1 MAKKNKSLDE
11 ALEKA
16 VEDLLKD
23 EKKAMKGAIKF
34 AKDEALKDFMAKA
47 ESCLM
52 EYYNERSPESYD
64 RTNSLKQS
72 FLPYEKVV
80 TKGDVVEGSVGVQ
93 YSARKLQE
101 YIEANQ
107 PKSWEREDGSLHGG
121 YYGSRKDFFQPVDAA
136 WVINNYLE
144 GIHPTT
150 VNVYAEDNFITYQ
163 VNGKERKQKMLI
175 GSTYVPVKVGPS
187 ANEKMEKFKNE
198 YKKTFD
204 DNLLLGLMA
213 QLATKIK

>member
-23 EKKAMKGAIKF
+23 EKKAMKKAIKF
-34 AKDEALKDFMAKA
+34 AVKAAQTDLMAKA
-47 ESCLM
+47 DSCLM
-52 EYYNERSPESYD
+52 EYYSEYSPSRYK
-64 RTNSLKQS
+64 RTDSLRQS

-93 YSARKLQE
+93 YSASKLQE
-101 YIEANQ
+101 YIEMEQ
-107 PKSWEREDGSLHGG
+107 PGSWEREDGSLHGG
-121 YYGSRKDFFQPVDAA
+121 YYGSRNYQPVDAA
-136 WVINNYLE
+136 WVISNYLE

-150 VNVYAEDNFITYQ
+150 QNIYAEDDFITYT

-175 GSTYVPVKVGPS
+175 GSTYVPIKVGPS
-187 ANEKMEKFKNE
+187 ANEKMEKFIDE
-198 YKKTFD
+198 YDKTFD
-204 DNLLLGLMA
+204 ENLLLGLMA
-213 QLATKIK
+213 QLAAQIK

>member
-1 MAKKNKSLDE
+1 M
-11 ALEKA
+11 
-16 VEDLLKD
+16 
-23 EKKAMKGAIKF
+23 
-34 AKDEALKDFMAKA
+34 
-47 ESCLM
+47 
-52 EYYNERSPESYD
+52 
-64 RTNSLKQS
+64 
-72 FLPYEKVV
+72 PYEKVV

-101 YIEANQ
+101 YIEATQ
-107 PKSWEREDGSLHGG
+107 PGSWEREDGSLHGG
-121 YYGSRKDFFQPVDAA
+121 YYGSRNYQPVDAA

-150 VNVYAEDNFITYQ
+150 VNVYAEDDFITYK

-198 YKKTFD
+198 YTKTFD
-204 DNLLLGLMA
+204 ENLLLGLMA
-213 QLATKIK
+213 QLAAKIK

>member
-11 ALEKA
+11 VLEKA

-23 EKKAMKGAIKF
+23 EKKAMKKAIKF
-34 AKDEALKDFMAKA
+34 AVNEAKTDLMAKA
-47 ESCLM
+47 DSCLI
-52 EYYNERSPESYD
+52 EYYNEYSPNSYD
-64 RTNSLKQS
+64 RTNSLRQS

-93 YSARKLQE
+93 YSASKLQE

-107 PKSWEREDGSLHGG
+107 PGSWEREDGSLHGG
-121 YYGSRKDFFQPVDAA
+121 YYGSRNYQPVDAA
-136 WVINNYLE
+136 WVIDNYLN

-150 VNVYAEDNFITYQ
+150 VNTYAEDDFITYK

-175 GSTYVPVKVGPS
+175 SSTYVPVKVGRS
-187 ANEKMEKFKNE
+187 ANEKMQEFIDK
-198 YKKTFD
+198 YDKTFEQ
-204 DNLLLGLMA
+204 NLLLGLMA
-213 QLATKIK
+213 QLAAKIK

>member
-23 EKKAMKGAIKF
+23 EKKAMKEAIKF
-34 AKDEALKDFMAKA
+34 AVKEAKRDFMAKA
-47 ESCLM
+47 DSCLM
-52 EYYNERSPESYD
+52 EYYNEYSPHSYN
-64 RTNSLKQS
+64 RTNSLRQS
-72 FLPYEKVV
+72 FLPYEKLV
-80 TKGDVVEGSVGVQ
+80 TKGDVIEGSVGVQ
-93 YSARKLQE
+93 YSASRLQE

-107 PKSWEREDGSLHGG
+107 PGSWEREDGSLHGG
-121 YYGSRKDFFQPVDAA
+121 YYGSRNYQPVDAW
-136 WVINNYLE
+136 WVIENYLE

-150 VNVYAEDNFITYQ
+150 QNVYAEDDFITYT

-204 DNLLLGLMA
+204 ENLLLGLMA
-213 QLATKIK
+213 QLAAKIK